1 MKEHILKTLGK
12 NIRLYRKK
20 RKLTQEM
27 LGERAGICPKYL
39 GEIER
44 GETNPTLTVI
54 YKIACALE
62 KNITDLVCLDLNPS
76 GKNLYLEKIT
86 ELLSDKEEAFLC
98 SILKAMEILL
108 GERKS

>member
-1 MKEHILKTLGK
+1 MKEHILKALGK

-27 LGERAGICPKYL
+27 LGERAGICQKYL

-62 KNITDLVCLDLNPS
+62 KNITDLLCLELNPS
-76 GKNLYLEKIT
+76 GKNFYLEKIT
-86 ELLSDKEEAFLC
+86 ELLRDKEEAILC
-98 SILKAMEILL
+98 TILKVMEIVF
-108 GERKS
+108 G